1 MQSKSFNVLGE
12 CDCKSE
18 YLRYLD
24 SEENL
29 SCHLEFTQGPCENDQ
44 VLMQPEMNETDEIM
58 ENSICI
64 PKICMEIEMCFY
76 NDYRVDLGKI
86 TKCEQCGNYGNSL
99 SHIFGKNL
107 VKVHN
112 CFTKEITKFF
122 FSVSKIFFFPHCA
135 VGRHGAPMV
144 IV

>member
-1 MQSKSFNVLGE
+1 MTGTIFRENDSNLEPVDFTEFDLTKNYIPNYFNVLGE

-76 NDYRVDLGKI
+76 DDASYDLGK
-86 TKCEQCGNYGNSL
+86 
-99 SHIFGKNL
+99 FD
-107 VKVHN
+107 
-112 CFTKEITKFF
+112 FT
-122 FSVSKIFFFPHCA
+122 
-135 VGRHGAPMV
+135 
-144 IV
+144 